1 MHIAAKVALESPTV
15 NQRRATRSNVLVS
28 TTMRAS
34 GNHGLDIV
42 IRNISTLGFMA
53 EAKGVFEPE
62 SRVRVRLP
70 VVGTLSARIVWVK
83 DTEIGAEFA
92 EEISLSQLRALLAAT
107 GAAPPRSTARAKFM
121 AKA

>member
-1 MHIAAKVALESPTV
+1 MHIAAKVSVETPGP
-15 NQRRATRSNVLVS
+15 NQRRVPRELVEVS

-53 EAKGVFEPE
+53 EAKGDFEPE

-70 VVGTLSARIVWVK
+70 SLGTVFARVVWVR
-83 DTEIGAEFA
+83 DGQFGAEFTN
-92 EEISLSQLRALLAAT
+92 EVELPQLRAVLAAT
-107 GAAPPRSTARAKFM
+107 GAAPSKRDRRPRLVR
-121 AKA
+121 